1 MRIVALGALLV
12 IVGFAVVLVRRRALR
27 AAASAA
33 SAAGKRA
40 AYDSLRAQ
48 ILGAS
53 AARPGIPLAPGQR
66 VWGVLMELGYPG
78 QASFERDH
86 ANW

>member
-40 AYDSLRAQ
+40 AYDSLRSQ

-53 AARPGIPLAPGQR
+53 AELQRRRFADSPG
-66 VWGVLMELGYPG
+66 
-78 QASFERDH
+78 
-86 ANW
+86 

>member
-33 SAAGKRA
+33 GKRA
-40 AYDSLRAQ
+40 AYDSLRSQ

-53 AARPGIPLAPGQR
+53 AARLGITLAPGQR